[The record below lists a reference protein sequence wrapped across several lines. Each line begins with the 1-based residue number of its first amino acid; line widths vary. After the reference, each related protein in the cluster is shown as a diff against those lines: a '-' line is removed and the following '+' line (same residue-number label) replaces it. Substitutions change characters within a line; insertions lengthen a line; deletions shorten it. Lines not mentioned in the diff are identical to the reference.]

1 MCLYSL
7 GTIISG
13 LQRVLLLIWLDLDSR
28 VVLQVGCCVIQS
40 GHGLNLGIRYSH
52 RRQHLVRLVIWKL
65 IDISR
70 SRDKIHIGLKRLDH
84 NGRRRRVWVDLCER
98 FSPAF
103 DVEEDSRDDKDKDS
117 DPSDDP
123 SNDCALHEGV
133 RFRALV
139 GFLIVKLFCLLA
151 ILFCRVS

>member
-1 MCLYSL
+1 M
-7 GTIISG
+7 
-13 LQRVLLLIWLDLDSR
+13 
-28 VVLQVGCCVIQS
+28 
-40 GHGLNLGIRYSH
+40 
-52 RRQHLVRLVIWKL
+52 KL

-70 SRDKIHIGLKRLDH
+70 SRDKIQIGLERLNHDGR
-84 NGRRRRVWVDLCER
+84 GRREWLDLCEG

-103 DVEEDSRDDKDKDS
+103 DVEEDTRDDKDEDG

-123 SNDCALHEGV
+123 ANDRALHEGV

-139 GFLIVKLFCLLA
+139 GFLIVKLFCLIA